1 MHVVRVFQNLMKSK
15 AEMAADLLRLLHEGR
30 IEANPEPITDEEM
43 NQKHAS
49 RGATPPPPPP
59 HTHTRQPFPIWGFCP
74 ANFRDLESAN
84 YA

>member
-49 RGATPPPPPP
+49 RGATPLPPPPP
-59 HTHTRQPFPIWGFCP
+59 THTPNLVRGSCP
-74 ANFRDLESAN
+74 ANSRGLEIAN
-84 YA
+84 CA